1 MRNIVRAATRMRIG
15 TPRASIIEPQLGY
28 YLREL
33 EIGLQKGLG
42 CGHGLVAI
50 FGVVK

>member
-1 MRNIVRAATRMRIG
+1 MKRVVRAAAGTNIG
-15 TPRASIIEPQLGY
+15 TPRTSLVEPQLGY
-28 YLREL
+28 CLREL

-50 FGVVK
+50 LEMVR